1 MADGLLS
8 ALLFAWVL
16 SWFGFD
22 HLATKGIEE
31 LLHTN
36 VTVAS
41 YYLIAAVLG
50 IIGGLINDTIKIM
63 NGVK

>member
-8 ALLFAWVL
+8 GLLFAWIL

-22 HLATKGIEE
+22 DLAVKGINE
-31 LLHTN
+31 LLQINATA
-36 VTVAS
+36 AS

-50 IIGGLINDTIKIM
+50 IIAGLINDIIKI
-63 NGVK
+63 NKGVK

>member
-22 HLATKGIEE
+22 HLVTKGIEE
-31 LLHTN
+31 LLHAN

-63 NGVK
+63 KGMK